1 MVETKMKTEVE
12 CIRVRIPALR
22 TSSRTPE
29 TEPQPLMGC
38 VLGSAGVDGGEK
50 EASQKW

>member
-12 CIRVRIPALR
+12 CIRVRTG

-29 TEPQPLMGC
+29 MEPQPLMGC